1 MESRLKASTD
11 PHGRWDMA
19 VQDRPPPSLPP
30 HVLPGYRNMRRPAPR
45 TCAVG
50 IHPTVAKFES
60 QRPGSRRDGWD
71 ASRGTVRGTGFIPGP
86 NGYLGVTIWPWVSP
100 MPTWPVENPQN
111 QAFPTRERGPLAGR
125 RRKPVWT
132 ARVMSDPDRPHQP
145 RAEKTPTTQQHNTTS
160 QERSQIGRHLTT
172 TGVGKAS
179 CHRI

>member
-30 HVLPGYRNMRRPAPR
+30 HVLPGYRNMLRPAPR

-71 ASRGTVRGTGFIPGP
+71 ASRGTVRSTGFIPGP

-100 MPTWPVENPQN
+100 MPTWPVANPQN
-111 QAFPTRERGPLAGR
+111 QAFLQEKEGPLRGGDGNRYGQPGSCRTLTAHTSPAP
-125 RRKPVWT
+125 RK
-132 ARVMSDPDRPHQP
+132 R
-145 RAEKTPTTQQHNTTS
+145 QQHNNKHN
-160 QERSQIGRHLTT
+160 RSRGLKLAGT
-172 TGVGKAS
+172 
-179 CHRI
+179 